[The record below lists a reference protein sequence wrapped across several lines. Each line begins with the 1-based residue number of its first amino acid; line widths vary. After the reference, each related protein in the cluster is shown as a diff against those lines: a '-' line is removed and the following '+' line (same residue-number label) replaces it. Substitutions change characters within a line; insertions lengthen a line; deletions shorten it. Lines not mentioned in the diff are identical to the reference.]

1 MSYNQATDQEL
12 LQIIEEAARNKE
24 TRLYFDF
31 RQLTILPE
39 AITQLSNL
47 TVLCLRNNQLT
58 TLPESIAQ
66 LSNLTA
72 LDLSNNQLTT
82 LPESIAQLSN
92 LTVLFL
98 GNNQL
103 TTLPDSITQLSNL
116 RNLCLSKNRLTTLPE
131 SIAQLSNLTV
141 LDLSDN
147 KLTTLPEAIK
157 QLSQLEK
164 LDLRENRLNIP
175 AKILGSSWYGLGKPS
190 EILNYY
196 FPVQTEYHT
205 ELQAFIECLGSS
217 TVGPIRPL
225 GQNYFESTLKGGGT
239 IRFQLEPEE
248 YLEISSIMSKN

>member
-1 MSYNQATDQEL
+1 MSCNQATDQEL

-47 TVLCLRNNQLT
+47 TVLCLRNNQLK

-72 LDLSNNQLTT
+72 LDLSNNQ
-82 LPESIAQLSN
+82 
-92 LTVLFL
+92 
-98 GNNQL
+98 
-103 TTLPDSITQLSNL
+103 
-116 RNLCLSKNRLTTLPE
+116 LTTLPE

-164 LDLRENRLNIP
+164 LDLRENRLKIP
-175 AKILGSSWYGLGKPS
+175 AEILGSSCYSLGKPS
-190 EILNYY
+190 EILDYY
-196 FPVQTEYHT
+196 FPVQTEEQQLLNKVKAWSTTDRQLIQGYIAWEWGLTASLADDHPFKLNPPFPLDRANNT
-205 ELQAFIECLGSS
+205 NEL
-217 TVGPIRPL
+217 
-225 GQNYFESTLKGGGT
+225 K
-239 IRFQLEPEE
+239 
-248 YLEISSIMSKN
+248 

>member
-1 MSYNQATDQEL
+1 NQATDQEL

-47 TVLCLRNNQLT
+47 TVLCLRNNQLK

-103 TTLPDSITQLSNL
+103 TALPDSITQLSNL
-116 RNLCLSKNRLTTLPE
+116 RNLCLSNNQLTTLPE

-175 AKILGSSWYGLGKPS
+175 AKILGSSCYSLGKPS
-190 EILNYY
+190 EILDYY
-196 FPVQTEYHT
+196 FPVQTEEQQLLNKVKAWSTTDRQLIRGYIAWRWGLTASLADDHPFKLNPPFPLDRANNT
-205 ELQAFIECLGSS
+205 NEL
-217 TVGPIRPL
+217 
-225 GQNYFESTLKGGGT
+225 K
-239 IRFQLEPEE
+239 
-248 YLEISSIMSKN
+248 